1 MGSNAIN
8 KDEQTLKRSKIEIIE
23 RLFVYLKPHKS
34 KTIIVILLMI
44 FVMMCSIINPYL
56 LQIAIDDY
64 VGNKNVNGLLGIGV
78 ILVIIN
84 ILHGFYRELDG
95 G

>member
-34 KTIIVILLMI
+34 KNIIVILLMI

-84 ILHGFYRELDG
+84 ILHGDVYKRQS
-95 G
+95 